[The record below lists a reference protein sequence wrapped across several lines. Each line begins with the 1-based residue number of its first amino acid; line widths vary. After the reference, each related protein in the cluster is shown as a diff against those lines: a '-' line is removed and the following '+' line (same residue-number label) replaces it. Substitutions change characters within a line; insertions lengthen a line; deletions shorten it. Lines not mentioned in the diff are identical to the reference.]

1 MFRKKTMTTAE
12 QRMPILAI
20 KPTAYFVTGDTGL
33 KQTTSLAWTNK
44 FLDAEELAVI
54 VAVPEKLLDDTTYDI
69 WGEIRPE
76 IEEALAVALDAAIL
90 FGFNKPAS
98 WPASI
103 VAAAIAAGNTVTQG
117 TGIDVADD
125 INNVMAAVELDGYDV
140 NGFFIRNSIKAEL
153 RGLRDANNGF
163 IFQPNNTGLTNTT
176 YQGTIYGEKSVASLS
191 GIFEAEDAGTYG
203 RTVNSVKLIAG
214 DWTQGIIGV
223 RQDVTWKM
231 LDQAVITDANG
242 QIVFN
247 LPQQDMVAMRV
258 VCRYGFQV
266 PNPINRM
273 NQVEANRY
281 PFSVLRDAA

>member
-1 MFRKKTMTTAE
+1 
-12 QRMPILAI
+12 
-20 KPTAYFVTGDTGL
+20 
-33 KQTTSLAWTNK
+33 
-44 FLDAEELAVI
+44 
-54 VAVPEKLLDDTTYDI
+54 
-69 WGEIRPE
+69 
-76 IEEALAVALDAAIL
+76 
-90 FGFNKPAS
+90 
-98 WPASI
+98 
-103 VAAAIAAGNTVTQG
+103 
-117 TGIDVADD
+117 
-125 INNVMAAVELDGYDV
+125 
-140 NGFFIRNSIKAEL
+140 
-153 RGLRDANNGF
+153 
-163 IFQPNNTGLTNTT
+163 
-176 YQGTIYGEKSVASLS
+176 VASLS